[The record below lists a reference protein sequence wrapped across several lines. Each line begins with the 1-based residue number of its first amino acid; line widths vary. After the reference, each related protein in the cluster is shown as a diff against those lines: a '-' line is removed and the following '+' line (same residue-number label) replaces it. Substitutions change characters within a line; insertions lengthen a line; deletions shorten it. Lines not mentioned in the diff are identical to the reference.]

1 VSNKKYTVHTPFSKL
16 IKDWKALKGEVKW
29 KEIDDLIVAV
39 DEWRKARNVC
49 IHGATKSQPG
59 SPTQP
64 VPEFIELSKKTA
76 TQGQLLAKYISNW
89 QSSDKRKTL
98 KARKLKD
105 INVNPQI

>member
-1 VSNKKYTVHTPFSKL
+1 MTIQLEDYFSKL